1 MQMEQVKYR
10 NQSGRKI
17 WLTSFILLVP
27 MIWLSAQ
34 QPEWADSVK
43 ELKYQLDTVS
53 VMDTVIP
60 SPETYEEVTVEIAE
74 DENEKGEYFL
84 KKEFTGG
91 FTDTLLSRS
100 LPAGNVK
107 AFKEDR
113 AFWYADETFKKRKEK
128 QEGSNLSGNSL
139 LQTILWLVII
149 GGFITFLVIYLSNS
163 NTGLFRKS
171 RLINEEETGNA
182 TDDIFSINY
191 AEEIDK
197 AASVE
202 NYRLAVRLMF
212 LRLLRN
218 LSDAGIIQYKQDSTN
233 LDFLTQLH
241 GTPLFSDFL
250 KLARSYEY
258 SWYGYFQID
267 RAKYAQL
274 KNAFENYELSVK
286 K

>member
-1 MQMEQVKYR
+1 MEQVKYR

-17 WLTSFILLVP
+17 WLTSFILLLPV
-27 MIWLSAQ
+27 IWLSAQ
-34 QPEWADSVK
+34 QPAWADSVK
-43 ELKYQLDTVS
+43 ELKYQLDTLS
-53 VMDTVIP
+53 VIDTVIP
-60 SPETYEEVTVEIAE
+60 SQETYEEETVEIAV
-74 DENEKGEYFL
+74 DENSNDEYFL

-91 FTDTLLSRS
+91 FTDTLSSRT

-107 AFKEDR
+107 AFKEDK

-128 QEGSNLSGNSL
+128 QQESGLSGNSF

-149 GGFITFLVIYLSNS
+149 GGFITFLVIYLANS

-171 RLINEEETGNA
+171 RLIYEEEAGNA

-197 AASVE
+197 AASAE

-241 GTPLFSDFL
+241 GSPLFSDFS

-267 RAKYAQL
+267 RAKYTQI

>member
-17 WLTSFILLVP
+17 WLTSFILLLPV
-27 MIWLSAQ
+27 IWLSAQ

-53 VMDTVIP
+53 VTDTVIP

>member
-1 MQMEQVKYR
+1 MEQVKYR

-17 WLTSFILLVP
+17 WLTSFILLLPV
-27 MIWLSAQ
+27 IWLSAQ

-53 VMDTVIP
+53 VTDTVIP

-91 FTDTLLSRS
+91 FTDTLSSRS